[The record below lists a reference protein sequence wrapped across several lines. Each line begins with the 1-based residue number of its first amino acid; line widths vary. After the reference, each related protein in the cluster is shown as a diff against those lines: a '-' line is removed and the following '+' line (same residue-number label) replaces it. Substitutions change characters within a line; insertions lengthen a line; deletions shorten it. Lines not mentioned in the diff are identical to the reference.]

1 LSKLGLDPKYCSAKV
16 KGFIWSIDQLKP
28 FCTRGWL
35 LSDLLI
41 TIFTQQHRRR
51 TLSAMKAAS
60 QFPSLP
66 ALRAFAATAQS
77 LSFSVAAQNLYMTQ
91 SAVSHHITQLE
102 TLLGCALFVRY
113 HRSIAL
119 TAAGEVYLAQIAPA
133 LASIAAATQALSAQ
147 SKAVRP
153 LRIALLP
160 SFAANW
166 LVPRLGHFRA
176 RHPAI
181 ALELMPSLALADV
194 AGGEVDF
201 AIRYGAGRWQGV
213 RSQHLQNA
221 RLTPVA
227 SPQFLARFG
236 MPRTP
241 IHMLKMPL
249 LLNLKPVDWQ
259 LWLQHVGIKSPLLNG
274 MQLTDYNIA
283 LQAALDGQG
292 VLLGRIELI
301 AARLAR
307 GELHALFPNQVL
319 SDRRAAYWLVRAK
332 TVVEN
337 PAAEMFIDWLTDQFM
352 QEQSIELPPLLSPT
366 PTRQS

>member
-1 LSKLGLDPKYCSAKV
+1 
-16 KGFIWSIDQLKP
+16 
-28 FCTRGWL
+28 
-35 LSDLLI
+35 
-41 TIFTQQHRRR
+41 
-51 TLSAMKAAS
+51 MKAAS

-77 LSFSVAAQNLYMTQ
+77 LSFSAAAQNLYMTQ
-91 SAVSHHITQLE
+91 SAVSHHIAQLE

-113 HRSIAL
+113 HRRIAL
-119 TAAGEVYLAQIAPA
+119 TASGELYLAQIAPA
-133 LASIAAATQALSAQ
+133 LASIAAATQALRAH
-147 SKAVRP
+147 SKAARP

-166 LVPRLGHFRA
+166 LVPRLGQFRA
-176 RHPAI
+176 LHPDI
-181 ALELMPSLALADV
+181 ALELIPSLALADV

-213 RSQHLQNA
+213 RAQHLQNA

-241 IHMLKMPL
+241 MHMLKMPL

-259 LWLQHVGIKSPLLNG
+259 LWLQHVGVKSRTLNG

-292 VLLGRIELI
+292 VLLGRLELI

-307 GELHALFPNQVL
+307 GELLTLFPKQIL
-319 SDRRAAYWLVRAK
+319 SDRRAAYWLLRAK
-332 TVVEN
+332 T
-337 PAAEMFIDWLTDQFM
+337 AAENSGAEVFIVWLIDQFM
-352 QEQSIELPPLLSPT
+352 QEQRLELPALVSPT
-366 PTRQS
+366 PSRQS